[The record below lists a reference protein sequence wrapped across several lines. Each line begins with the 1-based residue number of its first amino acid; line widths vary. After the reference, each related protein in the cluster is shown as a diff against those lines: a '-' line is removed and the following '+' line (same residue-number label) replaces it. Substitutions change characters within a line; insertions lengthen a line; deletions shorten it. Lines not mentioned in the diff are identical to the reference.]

1 MRKSGSPLQD
11 LVKMKIP
18 ETGRGFGEEWVQVTI
33 LRLYCVL
40 GRTREIEPQMLP
52 GAWAGG
58 GGE

>member
-1 MRKSGSPLQD
+1 MRKGGSPLQD

-18 ETGRGFGEEWVQVTI
+18 ETGRAFGEERVQVII
-33 LRLYCVL
+33 LRFYCVP
-40 GRTREIEPQMLP
+40 GRTREIEPQILP